1 LFEIPASG
9 GLVQAIPGVLV
20 DDETPAALEQTGDRV
35 QSRRKVWD
43 VMQRSTC
50 HHGINGARV
59 DEPLERNRLEHVALR
74 GFRIDRRDRIAS
86 AIDSPSELTSTTA
99 DLKDRRR
106 RLGKLRVNER
116 RQVHIA
122 PE

>member
-1 LFEIPASG
+1 
-9 GLVQAIPGVLV
+9 
-20 DDETPAALEQTGDRV
+20 
-35 QSRRKVWD
+35 
-43 VMQRSTC
+43 MQRSTC
-50 HHGINGARV
+50 DHGIKWARV
-59 DEPLERNRLEHVALR
+59 DEPLERNRLEQGALR

-106 RLGKLRVNER
+106 RLGKLHVNER